1 MLRMLTSNRS
11 HIALFALAWTAL
23 IALSACGDDDT
34 GSRDAGTGTD
44 SGAAADAGT
53 TADPSPM
60 ITSVAWE
67 PEAGCTSGSA
77 SDFTITVTVTDGDH
91 TPAELTYAGS
101 VTNCTGAIDSATSVI
116 NCPNFAPY
124 PGTVT
129 VTDPDDNSD
138 RATFMF
144 GACETGSVDF

>member
-34 GSRDAGTGTD
+34 GSGDAGTGTD
-44 SGAAADAGT
+44 SGVTTDAGS
-53 TADPSPM
+53 DPSPT
-60 ITSVAWE
+60 ITRVAWE
-67 PEAGCTSGSA
+67 PEAGCTSGSL
-77 SDFTITVTVTDGDH
+77 SDFTITVTVVDGDH
-91 TPAELTYAGS
+91 MSSELTFSGN
-101 VTNCTGAIDSATSVI
+101 VIGCTGTISGASSVLS
-116 NCPNFAPY
+116 CPNAAPY